1 MLRIDCP
8 VCGMRDHS
16 EFSYGEDASVA
27 YPEMTNT
34 DRQAWYE
41 AVFLRDNPRGLHRE
55 RWHHVQGCRQW
66 LIVERD
72 TVTHDISSVALAHPK
87 AANMLKTPRKSPK
100 HKAVAK
106 AGSAAQKSADA
117 AAQKSAGKANNG
129 ASS

>member
-16 EFSYGEDASVA
+16 EFSYGEDASIT
-27 YPEMTNT
+27 YPELSNT

-41 AVFLRDNPRGLHRE
+41 AVFLRENPRGLHLE

-72 TVTHDISSVALAHPK
+72 TLTHDISSVALAHPK
-87 AANMLKTPRKSPK
+87 AASQLKAPRKTTKGKTS
-100 HKAVAK
+100 KASG
-106 AGSAAQKSADA
+106 GSKA
-117 AAQKSAGKANNG
+117 AASKNAAKG
-129 ASS
+129 AAS